1 MRVLGVFALIDQGEL
16 DWKVVCLNEK
26 ESQEKQVIYFDGKY
40 IEKENR

>member
-26 ESQEKQVIYFDGKY
+26 ESQEKQVTIIYQ
-40 IEKENR
+40 EEMN